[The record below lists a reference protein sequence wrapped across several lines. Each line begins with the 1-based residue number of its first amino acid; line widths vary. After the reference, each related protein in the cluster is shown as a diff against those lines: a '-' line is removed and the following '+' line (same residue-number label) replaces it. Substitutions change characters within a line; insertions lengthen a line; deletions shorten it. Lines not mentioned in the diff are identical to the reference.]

1 MISTIT
7 KYVWEEF
14 PLSGDFRKAPAE
26 AGEEVV
32 KDTSSI
38 VAVDKSG
45 ADATND
51 LLDITTKAVAGT
63 RLSAQCRN
71 GDPSKSP
78 YLVSFKMVTT
88 LGNKY
93 QTRLEV
99 IVEE

>member
-1 MISTIT
+1 MVSTIT

-14 PLSGDFRKAPAE
+14 LISGDFRKAPAE
-26 AGEEVV
+26 VGEEVV

-38 VAVDKSG
+38 TAVDKSG
-45 ADATND
+45 GDATSS
-51 LLDITTKAVAGT
+51 LLDITTKVAAGT
-63 RLSAQCRN
+63 RLSVQCMD
-71 GDPSKSP
+71 GDPDKSP
-78 YLVSFKMVTT
+78 YSVSFKMVTT